1 MNPPMSKKAPLEDE
15 FREWLLRRKLLSQST
30 VQNYL
35 VRLRRL
41 IADYGLQG
49 TLFTVI
55 LDKRS
60 RLTQRYYK
68 EFLCEHFSHII
79 IPLMQS
85 EEWGEGE
92 NSDD

>member
-1 MNPPMSKKAPLEDE
+1 MSKKAPLEE
-15 FREWLLRRKLLSQST
+15 AFEEWLRRRKLLSQST

-49 TLFTVI
+49 VLFTVI
-55 LDKRS
+55 LDKHN

-68 EFLCEHFSHII
+68 EFLCEYFSHII
-79 IPLMQS
+79 LPLLQS
-85 EEWGEGE
+85 EQ
-92 NSDD
+92 NRKP